1 MTACTSMTFSTE
13 GIPIHER
20 TARWAAIL
28 RDTLRIDS
36 KFEPLTEAEKFE
48 QSLVTW
54 ALGDVLLVSC
64 EGSAFH
70 ASWQASRSNM
80 ALASINLD
88 GHCICRYGSRPEVL
102 LEARSIYPFPLAD
115 GGTVLY
121 PKPTRR
127 IAIAFPRT
135 QLAESFPDWE
145 QHAGCVLPAD
155 GGAAGML
162 LDMALSLLRNAGE
175 LGSSCRRAAG
185 QMLLNLLGAALGSAE
200 KEEESAEAS
209 RLRAYHRQRIRQ
221 FILEHLADSRLSV
234 PRIAQAVGLSPRYLH
249 SLFTGEPL
257 RLMQWVQEQ
266 RLERCRIRL
275 STPQDISSITQ
286 IAYASGFNDA
296 AHFSRVFRK
305 RYGLSPREFQEC
317 ARSAVGTPGSIKA
330 AQQHF

>member
-1 MTACTSMTFSTE
+1 MTACTCMTFSTE

-135 QLAESFPDWE
+135 LLAESYPDWE
-145 QHAGCVLPAD
+145 QRAGCVLPAD

>member
-1 MTACTSMTFSTE
+1 MTACTCMTFSTE

-20 TARWAAIL
+20 TERWAAIL
-28 RDTLRIDS
+28 RDMLRIDS

-70 ASWQASRSNM
+70 ASWQANRSNM

-88 GHCICRYGSRPEVL
+88 GHCICRYGSHPEVL
-102 LEARSIYPFPLAD
+102 MEARSIYPFPLAD

-200 KEEESAEAS
+200 EEEEEEESAEAS

-266 RLERCRIRL
+266 RLERCRNQL
-275 STPQDISSITQ
+275 STPQETASITQ
-286 IAYASGFNDA
+286 IAYANGFNDA
-296 AHFSRVFRK
+296 AHFSRTFRK

-317 ARSAVGTPGSIKA
+317 ARSATAVNA